1 MASRYRPLT
10 LEELEEASEIF
21 FPRFN
26 MILERMPEKATIQ
39 DTLNVME
46 KVLKLGHKQRHDRE
60 KVKEFSFGRLRK
72 IGFIQSNVKTGDEI

>member
-39 DTLNVME
+39 DTLNVMTWE
-46 KVLKLGHKQRHDRE
+46 GQKDSINTGHIRKL
-60 KVKEFSFGRLRK
+60 F
-72 IGFIQSNVKTGDEI
+72 